1 MPSHAPPALRSVLL
15 ATLLAAPLAS
25 PGAPAAAQEPPL
37 TVAIGNFTFD
47 PPVLTVPVGA
57 AVTWVNRDDIP
68 HTATSATGLFG
79 SPALDTDEHFAF
91 RFDQPGSYRYFCKL
105 HPHMSGTI
113 EVTRRAG

>member
-15 ATLLAAPLAS
+15 ATLLAAPVAPSSAS
-25 PGAPAAAQEPPL
+25 AAMRETPS

-47 PPVLTVPVGA
+47 PPALTVPVGA
-57 AVTWVNRDDIP
+57 TVTWVNRDDIP

-113 EVTRRAG
+113 EVTRGAG